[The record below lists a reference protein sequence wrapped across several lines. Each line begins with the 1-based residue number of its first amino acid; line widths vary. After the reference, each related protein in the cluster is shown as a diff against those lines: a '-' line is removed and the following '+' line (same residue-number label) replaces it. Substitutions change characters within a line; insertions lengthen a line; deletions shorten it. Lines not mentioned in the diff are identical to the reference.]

1 MTGGPRVVKIETPR
15 IPSTGPS
22 SNEPHAGTMLH
33 WRNGMPARTGGT
45 SGGASNLAPVAANGG
60 QRTPPGRPVAL
71 FVPSLGGGGA
81 ERVMLELAR
90 QLARRRFAV
99 DFLVTRGGGAL
110 WGSVPE
116 NVRLLNLN
124 SWKVVASLP
133 GLVRYVR
140 RERPAAL
147 LSTLEASNVT
157 ALLAKRFFA
166 RDLRLIVRQQ
176 SNCTA
181 RFRAGGFRTRMAA
194 AAMKRL
200 LPAADAV
207 IAVSSGVAED
217 LRRTVPRAGPVWPV
231 PNPVVTPE
239 LLEKA
244 RAPVDHPWF
253 GDPRAPVVLTAGRLA
268 AEKDQPTLLRAF
280 AAVRKARPARLMV
293 LGEGPDRGRLET
305 LARELGVR
313 DDVDFRGFQPNPF
326 ACMARARLFV
336 LSSIYEGLPAALIE
350 AMACGTPVVS
360 TDCPSGPREILEGGR
375 WGRLAPVGD
384 WRALAQAMRD
394 TLDDPIAPERLI
406 ARAGHYSAAAS
417 MARHL
422 DLLHC
427 VTARKTR
434 PAGPS

>member
-1 MTGGPRVVKIETPR
+1 
-15 IPSTGPS
+15 
-22 SNEPHAGTMLH
+22 
-33 WRNGMPARTGGT
+33 
-45 SGGASNLAPVAANGG
+45 
-60 QRTPPGRPVAL
+60 
-71 FVPSLGGGGA
+71 
-81 ERVMLELAR
+81 MLELAR

-110 WGSVPE
+110 RGSVPE

-124 SWKVVASLP
+124 SRKAATSLP

-140 RERPAAL
+140 RARPAAL

-157 ALLAKRFFA
+157 ALLAKRFFVP
-166 RDLRLIVRQQ
+166 DLRLIVRQQ
-176 SNCTA
+176 IDCTA
-181 RFRAGGFRTRMAA
+181 QFLRARGLRTRMAA
-194 AAMKRL
+194 VAMKRL
-200 LPAADAV
+200 LPVADAV

-244 RAPVDHPWF
+244 RSPVDHPWF
-253 GDPRAPVVLTAGRLA
+253 GDPRTPVVLTAGRLA
-268 AEKDQPTLLRAF
+268 AQKDQPTLLRAF

-293 LGEGPDRGRLET
+293 LGDGPDRGRLAA
-305 LARELGVR
+305 LARELDIH
-313 DDVDFRGFQPNPF
+313 DDVDFRGFQSNPF
-326 ACMARARLFV
+326 AWMARARLFV

-384 WRALAQAMRD
+384 WRALARAMRD
-394 TLDDPIAPERLI
+394 TLDEPIAPARLI

-422 DLLHC
+422 ELLRC
-427 VTARKTR
+427 VAGRNAI
-434 PAGPS
+434 PAEPS

>member
-1 MTGGPRVVKIETPR
+1 
-15 IPSTGPS
+15 
-22 SNEPHAGTMLH
+22 
-33 WRNGMPARTGGT
+33 MPDRTGGT
-45 SGGASNLAPVAANGG
+45 DGGPSNPAPAATNGG
-60 QRTPPGRPVAL
+60 KRTPPGRPVAL

-99 DFLVTRGGGAL
+99 DFLVTRAGGAL

-124 SWKVVASLP
+124 SRKVVASLP

-140 RERPAAL
+140 RARPAAL

-157 ALLAKRFFA
+157 ALLAKRFFVP
-166 RDLRLIVRQQ
+166 DLRLIVRQG

-181 RFRAGGFRTRMAA
+181 QFRNRGLRTRMATV
-194 AAMKRL
+194 AMKRL
-200 LPAADAV
+200 LPVADAV
-207 IAVSSGVAED
+207 VAVSSGVAED
-217 LRRTVPRAGPVWPV
+217 LRRTVPCAGPVWPV

-244 RAPVDHPWF
+244 RSPVDHPWF
-253 GDPRAPVVLTAGRLA
+253 GDPRTPVVLTAGRLA
-268 AEKDQPTLLRAF
+268 ADKDQPTLLRAF
-280 AAVRKARPARLMV
+280 AAVRKTRPARLMV
-293 LGEGPDRGRLET
+293 LGDGPDRGRLAA
-305 LARELGVR
+305 LARELGIH
-313 DDVDFRGFQPNPF
+313 DDVDFRGFQSNPF
-326 ACMARARLFV
+326 AWMARAQVFA
-336 LSSIYEGLPAALIE
+336 LSSVFEGLPAVLIE

-384 WRALAQAMRD
+384 WRALARAIRD
-394 TLDDPIAPERLI
+394 TLDEPIAPARLI

-422 DLLHC
+422 ELLHC
-427 VTARKTR
+427 VARRRTN

>member
-1 MTGGPRVVKIETPR
+1 MKIETPR

-22 SNEPHAGTMLH
+22 SNEPHAGAMLH

-45 SGGASNLAPVAANGG
+45 RGGASNLAPAAANGG
-60 QRTPPGRPVAL
+60 SGCRPVAL
-71 FVPSLGGGGA
+71 FVPSLDAGGA

-110 WGSVPE
+110 RGSVPE

-124 SWKVVASLP
+124 SWKAVASLP

-147 LSTLEASNVT
+147 LSTLEASNVA
-157 ALLAKRFFA
+157 ALLAKRFFV

-176 SNCTA
+176 VDCTA
-181 RFRAGGFRTRMAA
+181 QSRPRGFRGFRTRMAA
-194 AAMKRL
+194 VAMKRL

-217 LRRTVPRAGPVWPV
+217 LRRTVPRAGPVWPI

-244 RAPVDHPWF
+244 RAPADHPWF

-305 LARELGVR
+305 LARELGIR

-375 WGRLAPVGD
+375 WGRLVPVGD
-384 WRALAQAMRD
+384 WRALARAMRD

-427 VTARKTR
+427 VTARETR

>member
-1 MTGGPRVVKIETPR
+1 
-15 IPSTGPS
+15 
-22 SNEPHAGTMLH
+22 MLH

-45 SGGASNLAPVAANGG
+45 SGGASNLAPAAANGG

-110 WGSVPE
+110 RGSVPE

-124 SWKVVASLP
+124 SWKAVASLP

-147 LSTLEASNVT
+147 LSSLEASNVA
-157 ALLAKRFFA
+157 ALLAKRFFV

-176 SNCTA
+176 SNRTA
-181 RFRAGGFRTRMAA
+181 QFRAGGFRTRMALG
-194 AAMKRL
+194 AMKRL

-244 RAPVDHPWF
+244 GSPVDHPWF
-253 GDPRAPVVLTAGRLA
+253 GDPRTPVVLTAGRLA

-293 LGEGPDRGRLET
+293 LGDGPDRGRLET
-305 LARELGVR
+305 LARELGIR

-375 WGRLAPVGD
+375 WGRLVPVGD
-384 WRALAQAMRD
+384 WRALARAMRD

-406 ARAGHYSAAAS
+406 ARAGHYSAEAS
-417 MARHL
+417 MTRHL
-422 DLLHC
+422 ELLDR
-427 VTARKTR
+427 VAARKTR
-434 PAGPS
+434 PAGAS

>member
-1 MTGGPRVVKIETPR
+1 
-15 IPSTGPS
+15 
-22 SNEPHAGTMLH
+22 
-33 WRNGMPARTGGT
+33 MPDRAGGT
-45 SGGASNLAPVAANGG
+45 SGGSPNLAPAAANGG
-60 QRTPPGRPVAL
+60 KRTPPGRPVAL
-71 FVPSLGGGGA
+71 FVQSLDGGGA

-99 DFLVTRGGGAL
+99 DFLVTRAGGAL

-124 SWKVVASLP
+124 SWKAVASLP

-140 RERPAAL
+140 RARPAAL

-157 ALLAKRFFA
+157 ALLAKRFFVP
-166 RDLRLIVRQQ
+166 DLRLIVRQG

-181 RFRAGGFRTRMAA
+181 QFRNRGLRTRMATV
-194 AAMKRL
+194 AMKRL
-200 LPAADAV
+200 LPVADAV

-244 RAPVDHPWF
+244 RSPVDHPWF

-268 AEKDQPTLLRAF
+268 ADKDQPTLLRAF
-280 AAVRKARPARLMV
+280 AAVRKTRPARLMV
-293 LGEGPDRGRLET
+293 LGDGPDRGRLAA
-305 LARELGVR
+305 LARELGIQ
-313 DDVDFRGFQPNPF
+313 DDVDFRGFQSNPF
-326 ACMARARLFV
+326 AWMARAQVFA
-336 LSSIYEGLPAALIE
+336 LSSVFEGLPAALIE

-384 WRALAQAMRD
+384 WRALARAMRD
-394 TLDDPIAPERLI
+394 TLDDPIAPARLI
-406 ARAGHYSAAAS
+406 ARASHYSAAAS

-422 DLLHC
+422 ELFHR
-427 VTARKTR
+427 VAGRNAT
-434 PAGPS
+434 PAEPS

>member
-1 MTGGPRVVKIETPR
+1 
-15 IPSTGPS
+15 
-22 SNEPHAGTMLH
+22 
-33 WRNGMPARTGGT
+33 
-45 SGGASNLAPVAANGG
+45 
-60 QRTPPGRPVAL
+60 
-71 FVPSLGGGGA
+71 
-81 ERVMLELAR
+81 MLELAR

-110 WGSVPE
+110 RGSVPE

-124 SWKVVASLP
+124 SRKAATSLP

-140 RERPAAL
+140 RARPAAL

-157 ALLAKRFFA
+157 ALLAKRFFVP
-166 RDLRLIVRQQ
+166 DLRLIVRQQ
-176 SNCTA
+176 IDCTA
-181 RFRAGGFRTRMAA
+181 QFLRARGLRPRMATV
-194 AAMKRL
+194 AMKRL
-200 LPAADAV
+200 LPVADAV

-244 RAPVDHPWF
+244 RSPVDHHWF

-268 AEKDQPTLLRAF
+268 AQKDQPTLLRAF

-293 LGEGPDRGRLET
+293 LGDGPDRGRLAA
-305 LARELGVR
+305 LAHELGIQ

-326 ACMARARLFV
+326 AWMARARLFV

-375 WGRLAPVGD
+375 WGRLTPVGD
-384 WRALAQAMRD
+384 WRALARAIRD
-394 TLDDPIAPERLI
+394 TLDAPIAPARLI

-422 DLLHC
+422 ELLRC
-427 VTARKTR
+427 VAGRNAN